1 MFDDPSLVGC
11 WPTLRSRLDTHAI
24 IGRWSATEPDLAGL
38 DDVAGL
44 LDAWADPARTHPVAQ
59 ALVRLAAADGGAD
72 DDALLLLLHLLSGLV
87 WRLVAQLGDLSVD
100 ITAIVLSEL
109 TCQIRGYRWR
119 SRHGRLITNLD
130 KDTRRAVLADLRP
143 SDRYHP
149 ERVERLT
156 CTGDLTAVTAADPAA
171 ADTCAEDI
179 DVVDLL
185 RWATA
190 ARGVDAADIA
200 LLVES
205 ERGRGRRGTGSD
217 AKVAGR
223 YGITRRTL
231 LRRRQRT
238 LTALRDLAGDYLAA
252 TA

>member
-24 IGRWSATEPDLAGL
+24 IGRWSAAEPDLAGL

-72 DDALLLLLHLLSGLV
+72 DDALLILLHLLSGLV

-109 TCQIRGYRWR
+109 TCQIRAYRWR

-156 CTGDLTAVTAADPAA
+156 FTGDLTAAA
-171 ADTCAEDI
+171 APAVTDDTGAEDI

-185 RWATA
+185 RWAST

-217 AKVAGR
+217 TAVAGR